1 MSKKRYLVLVLL
13 LLITFVIIPTISFA
27 SDPIENPDV
36 FKPSSPNDSDITPI
50 TDKVKPVINA
60 ISISGVIISVITLTI
75 LGIKYMVGSVEE
87 RAEYKTSMMPY
98 LIGCI
103 LLFSG
108 SAIIGIIYNIVKNA
122 NLTT

>member
-1 MSKKRYLVLVLL
+1 MSKKRYLILALL

-27 SDPIENPDV
+27 SDPIENPDG
-36 FKPSSPNDSDITPI
+36 FRPGSPDDSDIKPI

-75 LGIKYMVGSVEE
+75 LGIKYMIGSVEE
-87 RAEYKTSMMPY
+87 KAEYKTSMMPY
-98 LIGCI
+98 LIGCV

-108 SAIIGIIYNIVKNA
+108 SAIIGII
-122 NLTT
+122 